1 MLRCQGEDAGMLNV
15 KNLRKQFE
23 SNGKRINVVDGVTF
37 TVGAGQFFTL
47 LGPSGCGK
55 STTLRCIAGLE
66 KVSSGAIEIDG
77 DVVASEG
84 HHTEPN
90 QRPISMVFQSY
101 AIWPHMTVLENVM
114 FPLSYRGARGS
125 SQEEKRARGMEA
137 LKMVQLDHLADRDA
151 PFLSGGQQQRV
162 ALARSLVVRP
172 KLLLLDEPLSNLDAK
187 LREEMRFE
195 IKELTERLGISTI
208 YVTHDQAEALSM
220 SDQIAVMS
228 DGKILQ
234 LGSPREIY
242 LEPTSPSVARIVGK
256 VNVLQGKIAGAGTQG
271 DEVEVSLP
279 SGGLLRCRRSK
290 GGVNNASVSVVFR
303 PELVRL
309 KLDDGAP
316 SPSMNSM
323 RAQVTRVDFTGDHLK
338 AYLETSDGPV
348 IAKLAP
354 DLILNVGSDVTLLIK
369 PEHCVA
375 Q

>member
-1 MLRCQGEDAGMLNV
+1 MLNV
-15 KNLRKQFE
+15 KNLRKTFE
-23 SNGKRINVVDGVTF
+23 SNGKKVNVVDGVTF
-37 TVGAGQFFTL
+37 TIGPGQFFTL

-66 KVSSGAIEIDG
+66 KASSGTIEIDG
-77 DVVASEG
+77 EVVASEF
-84 HHTEPN
+84 HHAEPN

-101 AIWPHMTVLENVM
+101 AIWPHMTVLGNVM
-114 FPLSYRGARGS
+114 FPLSYRGSRGAN
-125 SQEEKRARGMEA
+125 QEERRARGMEA

-162 ALARSLVVRP
+162 ALARALVVRP

-234 LGSPREIY
+234 MGSPREIY
-242 LEPTSPSVARIVGK
+242 LEPTSPSVARIVGN
-256 VNVLQGKIAGAGTQG
+256 VNVLKGTIAGAAALD

-279 SGGLLRCRRSK
+279 SGSLMRCRRV
-290 GGVNNASVSVVFR
+290 GAAVNPSSVSVVFR

-309 KLDDGAP
+309 SADGA
-316 SPSMNSM
+316 SAQDQGPSMNSM

-338 AYLETSDGPV
+338 AYLQTSDGPV

-354 DLILNVGSDVTLLIK
+354 DVLLNVGSDVTLLIK

>member
-1 MLRCQGEDAGMLNV
+1 MLNV
-15 KNLRKQFE
+15 KNLRKSFE
-23 SNGKRINVVDGVTF
+23 SNGKRINVVDGVNF
-37 TVGAGQFFTL
+37 SVGAGQFFTL

-66 KVSSGAIEIDG
+66 KVSSGTIEIDG
-77 DVVASEG
+77 EVVASETS
-84 HHTEPN
+84 HAEPN

-101 AIWPHMTVLENVM
+101 AIWPHMTVLGNVM
-114 FPLSYRGARGS
+114 FPLSYRGSRSA
-125 SQEEKRARGMEA
+125 SQEEKRVRGMEA

-195 IKELTERLGISTI
+195 IKELTERLSISTI
-208 YVTHDQAEALSM
+208 YVTHDQSEALSM

-234 LGSPREIY
+234 MGTPREIY
-242 LEPTSPSVARIVGK
+242 LEPTSPSVARIVGN
-256 VNVLQGKIAGAGTQG
+256 VNVLKGTIAGAT
-271 DEVEVSLP
+271 DHDNEVEVSLP
-279 SGGLLRCRRSK
+279 SGNLLRCRRVRAGTDPS
-290 GGVNNASVSVVFR
+290 SVSVVFR

-309 KLDDGAP
+309 KLDDG
-316 SPSMNSM
+316 SSDQNQGPSMNSM

-369 PEHCVA
+369 TEHCVA

>member
-1 MLRCQGEDAGMLNV
+1 MLNV
-15 KNLRKQFE
+15 KNLRKTFE
-23 SNGKRINVVDGVTF
+23 SNGKKVDVVDGVTF
-37 TVGAGQFFTL
+37 TIGAGQFFTL

-66 KVSSGAIEIDG
+66 KVSSGTIEIDG
-77 DVVASEG
+77 EAVASEF
-84 HHTEPN
+84 HHAEPN

-114 FPLSYRGARGS
+114 FPLSYRGTRGAN
-125 SQEEKRARGMEA
+125 QEERRVRGMEA
-137 LKMVQLDHLADRDA
+137 LKMVKLDHLADRDA

-162 ALARSLVVRP
+162 ALARALVVRP

-195 IKELTERLGISTI
+195 IKDLTGRLGISTI

-234 LGSPREIY
+234 MGTPREIY
-242 LEPTSPSVARIVGK
+242 LEPTSPSVARIVGN
-256 VNVLQGKIAGAGTQG
+256 VNVLKGTITGAVEQG
-271 DEVEVSLP
+271 DEVQVNLR
-279 SGGLLRCRRSK
+279 SGSVLRCRR
-290 GGVNNASVSVVFR
+290 GGAGMNPTDVSVVFR

-309 KLDDGAP
+309 RTEDGAGAGA
-316 SPSMNSM
+316 SGSSVNSI
-323 RAQVTRVDFTGDHLK
+323 RAQVTRIDFTGDHLK
-338 AYLETSDGPV
+338 AYLETSDGPI

-354 DLILNVGSDVTLLIK
+354 DLLLNVGSDVTLLIK